1 VLTSNGAGAPTWSSV
16 AANVSSIT
24 FGSTG
29 LTPSTATTGA
39 VTVEGTLNVANGGSG
54 ATTAQGAMNTFA
66 GAVTSAQYLR
76 GNGTNVVMSAIQAGD
91 VPTLNQNTTGTAAG
105 LSATLAIASG
115 GTGTTTAQG
124 AMNTFAGAVTAG
136 SYLRGNGT
144 DVVMATIQAADVPTL
159 NQNTTGTAAGL
170 STTLAIGSGGTG
182 TTTAQGAMNTFAG
195 AVTSG
200 QYLRGNGTN
209 VVMATIQAADV
220 PTLNQ
225 NTTGNAATATK
236 LTTANFTIEESG
248 GKLIFKYSGTTVASM
263 DSSGVFT
270 ALSDVAGGGTP

>member
-1 VLTSNGAGAPTWSSV
+1 
-16 AANVSSIT
+16 
-24 FGSTG
+24 
-29 LTPSTATTGA
+29 
-39 VTVEGTLNVANGGSG
+39 
-54 ATTAQGAMNTFA
+54 MNTFA
-66 GAVTSAQYLR
+66 GAVTAGSYLR
-76 GNGTNVVMSAIQAGD
+76 GNGTNVVMATIQAAD

-124 AMNTFAGAVTAG
+124 AMNTFAGAVT
-136 SYLRGNGT
+136 
-144 DVVMATIQAADVPTL
+144 P
-159 NQNTTGTAAGL
+159 
-170 STTLAIGSGGTG
+170 
-182 TTTAQGAMNTFAG
+182 
-195 AVTSG
+195 G

-236 LTTANFTIEESG
+236 LTTTNFTIEESG
-248 GKLIFKYSGTTVASM
+248 GKLIFKYGGTTVASM
-263 DSSGVFT
+263 NSSGVFT